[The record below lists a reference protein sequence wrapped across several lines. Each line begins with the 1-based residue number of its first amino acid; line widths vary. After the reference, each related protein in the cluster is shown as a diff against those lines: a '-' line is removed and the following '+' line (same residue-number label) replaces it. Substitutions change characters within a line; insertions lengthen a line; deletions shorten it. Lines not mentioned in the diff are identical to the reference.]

1 MGDRFH
7 SIIKSMRLRTLPLS
21 LAGVIVGVA
30 LASSLCEVKI
40 PVVAA
45 LVLTTAFLQILSNLS
60 NELGDTLHGTDTSDR
75 QGIHYS
81 IQDGEM
87 TVPQMKRLIVVVAGL
102 CCVCGTAMIFCSFGT
117 LLAIEPVCCLLL
129 GISAIWAA
137 MSYTLGK
144 NPYGYRGL
152 GDIFV
157 FIFFGLVAVLG
168 AGYICSHTIRLLWL
182 LPSAA
187 FGCWSIGVLN
197 VNNIRDMKTDA
208 TTRTTVALRLGLR
221 RSRVYQTV
229 LIALGWALMTVYSL
243 HTASEW
249 AHWGYFITLPL
260 YVLHLRGVWTREE
273 RALDPMLPMLVMTT
287 FVTSI
292 LFAAGTVCN
301 SPADVTPVAVT
312 EQEKDLQTGDLIF
325 VSLPDYT
332 FPEDTILIHTA
343 MVETDA
349 IRTFIVDA
357 TIKRGVDRY
366 PIDTFLMNF
375 RRHDGT
381 FPKFE
386 VLRLRDTSGVSG
398 FLKNAKGF
406 IGETYNVSFS
416 RNKGSHYCTE
426 LVYDS
431 FIRDGEHLFIQD
443 TLDFTN
449 GKGEFYGYWV
459 KIFGK
464 LGTEVPQGMV
474 GITPAQMHSSP
485 QLEFVR
491 TISPEIILKK

>member
-1 MGDRFH
+1 
-7 SIIKSMRLRTLPLS
+7 MRLRTLPLS

-30 LASSLCEVKI
+30 LACSLCKVQI
-40 PVVAA
+40 TVVVA
-45 LVLTTAFLQILSNLS
+45 LMLTTAFLQILSNLS
-60 NELGDTLHGTDTSDR
+60 NELGDTLHGTDTSER

-87 TVPQMKRLIVVVAGL
+87 TVAQMKRLIVVIALL
-102 CCVCGTAMIFCSFGT
+102 CCVCGAAMTFFSFGT
-117 LLAIEPVCCLLL
+117 LLAVEPVCCLLL
-129 GISAIWAA
+129 GASAIWAA

-168 AGYICSHTIRLLWL
+168 AGYICSHTLRLIWL

-208 TTRTTVALRLGLR
+208 ATRTTVALKLGLKR
-221 RSRVYQTV
+221 ARVYQTLLV
-229 LIALGWALMTVYSL
+229 ALGWALMAAYSL
-243 HTASEW
+243 FAASGLIQW
-249 AHWGYFITLPL
+249 MYLITIPL

-273 RALDPMLPMLVMTT
+273 RSLDPMLPMLVMTT
-287 FVTSI
+287 FVTAI
-292 LFAAGTVCN
+292 LFATGAFAFQAPSDGTA
-301 SPADVTPVAVT
+301 PLET
-312 EQEKDLQTGDLIF
+312 EREESLQTGDLIF
-325 VSLPDYT
+325 VGLPDYT

-343 MVETDA
+343 MVEVDT
-349 IRTFIVDA
+349 IRTWIVDA

-366 PIDTFLMNF
+366 PIDTFFRNF
-375 RRHDGT
+375 QRRDGS

-386 VLRLRDTSGVSG
+386 VLRLKDTSGVTG
-398 FLKNAKGF
+398 FLKNAETF
-406 IGETYNVSFS
+406 IGEPYNATFS
-416 RNKGSHYCTE
+416 LEKGSHYCTE
-426 LVYDS
+426 LIYDS
-431 FIRDGEHLFIQD
+431 YVREGEHLFNLD

-449 GKGEFYGYWV
+449 GRGEFYGYWV

-464 LGTEVPQGMV
+464 LGTEIPQGMV
-474 GITPAQMHSSP
+474 GITPDRMYLSP
-485 QLEFVR
+485 QLEPVR
-491 TISPEIILKK
+491 TISPGTLLK